1 MVDSLI
7 RLYESTET
15 EFTTNGIGGLPDATK
30 CIVKEER
37 NGEFELTMT
46 YPIDGKRYSDISLRR
61 IILAKPNPYD
71 DPQPFRIYAITK
83 PINGIVTVNAEHI
96 SYDLSGF
103 PVAPFEANNI
113 QEAFTKLKTQSASTF
128 TCPFTF
134 STDKT
139 TTAKMTVPKPVSIR
153 SLLGG
158 SEGSILDVYGGGE
171 YTFDK
176 FNINLNQHRG
186 ANNGVSIRYGKN
198 LTDIKQEENCSSVYT
213 GVYPYWYS
221 NETGVAELTERI
233 IYAEGTYNFSRILPL
248 DLSSSFDELPSEAM
262 LRAEAKRYMEDNNI
276 GVPKVSIDVSFVQL
290 AQSKEYEQ
298 ITLLEKVKLCDT
310 VNVEFPELNVS
321 ATAKCIATEYDVLTD
336 KYTKLSLGDAKSNL
350 AATIAS
356 QPKEVTT
363 KIEEATSALT
373 KAINNATSL
382 ITGGQG
388 GYVVLRSSSGG
399 KYPDEILIMDTK
411 DVNTATK
418 VWRWNQNGLGYS
430 SNGYNGDFE
439 TAITMD
445 GAIVAKFITV
455 DKLSANRIAGG
466 VFADSITANDFNIT
480 GGSIKITTKKDLN
493 DYIILSANNRTES
506 GVEVT
511 DRINISPI
519 GIETSVQYLDGS
531 SRESSLGPDFLYFYT
546 HTTDGFIHNSSNY
559 SRNGID
565 LYDENGKSIV
575 SVEKNATTL
584 RDHLTINDSN
594 NKPRVRIGPSINIY
608 DSDGNV
614 ISHIGT
620 YNDLTGQTRILNGS
634 FWVDNGPLCVVNNQI
649 FIRDSSGNTVARIQS
664 DGKAYFSNNI
674 GLGSKLYQAVTGS
687 SNIHFDVGST
697 GNLLVYKDGNYKGY
711 IPIT

>member
-30 CIVKEER
+30 CTVKEER

-262 LRAEAKRYMEDNNI
+262 LKAEAKRYMEDNNI

-373 KAINNATSL
+373 KAIDNATSL

-388 GYVVLRSSSGG
+388 GFVLINSSSGG
-399 KYPDEILIMDTK
+399 KQPDEILIMDTP
-411 DVNTATK
+411 DINTATK

-430 SNGYNGDFE
+430 KNGVNGPYE
-439 TAITMD
+439 LAMTMD
-445 GAIVAKFITV
+445 GAIVADRITTGT
-455 DKLSANRIAGG
+455 LSANRIAGG
-466 VFADSITANDFNIT
+466 VFADKITAENFVIN
-480 GGSIKITTKKDLN
+480 GGSIN
-493 DYIILSANNRTES
+493 
-506 GVEVT
+506 
-511 DRINISPI
+511 
-519 GIETSVQYLDGS
+519 IETSKESNDIIKLKSYS
-531 SRESSLGPDFLYFYT
+531 SYYGTTWESSLQPLAVTLVNTGDGGDVSKRMKARFLAGALFFCRGENDEVVT
-546 HTTDGFIHNSSNY
+546 KIGSDGTIIGGGS
-559 SRNGID
+559 
-565 LYDENGKSIV
+565 
-575 SVEKNATTL
+575 TTL
-584 RDHLTINDSN
+584 IGTTTIN
-594 NKPRVRIGPSINIY
+594 GWTTINANADIK
-608 DSDGNV
+608 
-614 ISHIGT
+614 
-620 YNDLTGQTRILNGS
+620 GQTRILNGS
-634 FWVDNGPLCVVNNQI
+634 FWVDSGSSHIIDGQ
-649 FIRDSSGNTVARIQS
+649 FDIRDTNGNIIAKITK
-664 DGKAYFSNNI
+664 DGEAFFTTNSN
-674 GLGSKLYQAVTGS
+674 GVKQAVTGNNDIYLTINT
-687 SNIHFDVGST
+687 SNSDLSLI
-697 GNLLVYKDGNYKGY
+697 KDGNYIGY
-711 IPIT
+711 IPIYNSSNGNLKFSVDGTKLMISQYGHRIGFIDFTPISS

>member
-30 CIVKEER
+30 CTVKEER
-37 NGEFELTMT
+37 NGSFELTMT
-46 YPIDGKRYSDISLRR
+46 YPIDGKRYSDITLRR
-61 IILAKPNPYD
+61 IILVKPNPYD
-71 DPQPFRIYAITK
+71 DPQPFRIYGITK

-103 PVAPFEANNI
+103 PVAPFEANSI
-113 QEAFTKLKTQSASTF
+113 QETFIKLKTQSASTF
-128 TCPFTF
+128 KCPFEF

-139 TTAKMTVPKPVSIR
+139 NEAKMTVPKPVSIR

-171 YTFDK
+171 YTFDR
-176 FNINLNQHRG
+176 FNIILNQHRG

-198 LTDIKQEENCSSVYT
+198 LTDIEQEENCSSVYT

-262 LRAEAKRYMEDNNI
+262 LRAEAKRYMEDNDI

-321 ATAKCIATEYDVLTD
+321 ATAKCISTEYDVLTD

-363 KIEEATSALT
+363 KIQETTNALT
-373 KAINNATSL
+373 KAIHNATSL

-388 GYVVLRSSSGG
+388 GYVLINSSTGG
-399 KYPDEILIMDTK
+399 KYPDEILIMDK
-411 DVNTATK
+411 PDINTATK

-430 SNGYNGDFE
+430 KNGINGPFGL
-439 TAITMD
+439 AMTMD
-445 GAIVAKFITV
+445 GAIVADIITTGT
-455 DKLSANRIAGG
+455 LSANRIAGG
-466 VFADSITANDFNIT
+466 TFAEKITAENFIIN
-480 GGSIKITTKKDLN
+480 GGSININTSSESN
-493 DYIILSANNRTES
+493 D
-506 GVEVT
+506 V
-511 DRINISPI
+511 
-519 GIETSVQYLDGS
+519 
-531 SRESSLGPDFLYFYT
+531 
-546 HTTDGFIHNSSNY
+546 IHLKSYNSS
-559 SRNGID
+559 
-565 LYDENGKSIV
+565 YDTTWESTMQPLAFELINTGDGGDTSKRMKARFLAGGLFFCKGADDTLTTRIGNDSATIGGDTTINGK
-575 SVEKNATTL
+575 ATIGGNT
-584 RDHLTINDSN
+584 TING
-594 NKPRVRIGPSINIY
+594 KATIT
-608 DSDGNV
+608 
-614 ISHIGT
+614 GT
-620 YNDLTGQTRILNGS
+620 ADITGQTRVLNGS
-634 FWVDNGPLCVVNNQI
+634 FWVDGGSIYIIDGQ
-649 FIRDSSGNTVARIQS
+649 FGIRDANNNTIARIQS

-697 GNLLVYKDGNYKGY
+697 GNLLVYKDGSYIGY
-711 IPIT
+711 IPLQGNNS

>member
-1 MVDSLI
+1 MVDALI

-30 CIVKEER
+30 CTVKEER
-37 NGEFELTMT
+37 NGSFELTMT
-46 YPIDGKRYSDISLRR
+46 YPIDGKHYSDITLRR
-61 IILAKPNPYD
+61 IIFVKPNPYD
-71 DPQPFRIYAITK
+71 DPQPFRIYSITK

-139 TTAKMTVPKPVSIR
+139 TTAKFTVPKPVSIR

-171 YTFDK
+171 YTFDR
-176 FNINLNQHRG
+176 FNVTLNQHRG

-198 LTDIKQEENCSSVYT
+198 LTDIEQEENCSSVYT

-221 NETGVAELTERI
+221 NDTGVAELTERI

-248 DLSSSFDELPSEAM
+248 DLSSSFDELPTEAM
-262 LRAEAKRYMEDNNI
+262 LKAEAKRYMKDNDI

-298 ITLLEKVKLCDT
+298 ITLLEKVKLCDI

-336 KYTKLSLGDAKSNL
+336 KYTTLSLGDAKSNL

-356 QPKEVTT
+356 QPQTAT
-363 KIEEATSALT
+363 KQIEEATSALT

-388 GYVVLRSSSGG
+388 GYVILHNSTGG
-399 KYPDEILIMDTK
+399 KYPDEILIMDK
-411 DVNTATK
+411 PDIKTATK

-430 SNGYNGDFE
+430 KNGINGPFGL
-439 TAITMD
+439 AMTMN
-445 GAIVAKFITV
+445 GAIVADRITTGT
-455 DKLSANRIAGG
+455 LSANRIAGG
-466 VFADSITANDFNIT
+466 TFAEEITADKFNIK
-480 GGSIKITTKKDLN
+480 GGSINIKTSNNSSDVINLNSYSETYKTTWK
-493 DYIILSANNRTES
+493 
-506 GVEVT
+506 
-511 DRINISPI
+511 
-519 GIETSVQYLDGS
+519 
-531 SRESSLGPDFLYFYT
+531 SSLMPLGLELINTGNGGDTSKRMKASFQAGGLYFYRGAS
-546 HTTDGFIHNSSNY
+546 DNQKALYSNSGVHLKDASIDIT
-559 SRNGID
+559 NGPINVT
-565 LYDENGKSIV
+565 NG
-575 SVEKNATTL
+575 
-584 RDHLTINDSN
+584 
-594 NKPRVRIGPSINIY
+594 SINVKDNY
-608 DSDGNV
+608 GTT
-614 ISHIGT
+614 ISK
-620 YNDLTGQTRILNGS
+620 
-634 FWVDNGPLCVVNNQI
+634 
-649 FIRDSSGNTVARIQS
+649 IQS
-664 DGKAYFSNNI
+664 NGRAFFISDAINGASDTLQQVVVGNDQEISLYIGNI
-674 GLGSKLYQAVTGS
+674 GGNNGLHIAVS
-687 SNIHFDVGST
+687 
-697 GNLLVYKDGNYKGY
+697 GNYKGY
-711 IPIT
+711 IPIKS